1 MKGKNSAFYNG
12 PRDFFE
18 KEFSSLREYVV
29 LCFLSLIIELGNRIF
44 LFQSLEQE
52 KLAGWQDTP
61 LFLFLCVLWKVS
73 VVCVVALI
81 PIMLIVC
88 IILWHLLKKN
98 TRKLNEIN
106 RQQGEI
112 ACHQKH
118 RYKKG
123 DRVKIDDI
131 LVMVFGFVLLLVTL
145 RIACV
150 PITIVELYYG
160 VFKQAR
166 KYYCLKQQLKSV

>member
-1 MKGKNSAFYNG
+1 MQ
-12 PRDFFE
+12 E
-18 KEFSSLREYVV
+18 CIV

-44 LFQSLEQE
+44 FFPALEQE
-52 KLAGWQDTP
+52 KLTGWQDTP
-61 LFLFLCVLWKVS
+61 LFHSFCLLWEVS

-88 IILWHLLKKN
+88 IILWRLLKKN
-98 TRKLNEIN
+98 TRKLKEIH
-106 RQQGEI
+106 RQRGEI
-112 ACHQKH
+112 TRHQKQ

-145 RIACV
+145 WIACF
-150 PITIVELYYG
+150 PITILELYYG

-166 KYYCLKQQLKSV
+166 KYYCLKKQLKSV